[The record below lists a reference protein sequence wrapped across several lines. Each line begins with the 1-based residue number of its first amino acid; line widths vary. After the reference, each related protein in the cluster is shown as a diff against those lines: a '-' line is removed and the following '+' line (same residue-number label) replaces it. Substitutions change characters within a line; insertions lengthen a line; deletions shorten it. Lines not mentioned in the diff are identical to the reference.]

1 MMLFSM
7 LSAAQ
12 GGKSIVFLS
21 RHFGL
26 SNRQMTNVIRHYLPI
41 LMRGIQKNF
50 AQQGGLSSLLKTLDK
65 GNYGSY
71 YDDPNIYNNPEVRNR
86 GITIMERALGGDE
99 IQRKAMHRIYLSTG
113 IDPDTLQLILPYV
126 TTLALSTLYRKAHT
140 QLNPSAMPNQLAYHG
155 PNGSPQP
162 QVRPRMPTQQNARK
176 QPQAPVNP
184 NMQQQYQQAPQQSQR
199 GFAPQPQPNQFQQQM
214 QRQPELR
221 QELPGMGQQ
230 QPAAMPV
237 SNPNNGQHNG
247 MQQPQPQQQMQNAN
261 ANANAGQHHQQPA
274 MAPQQ
279 QPQQPQQERLPNII
293 LQAQEAHAQKQRK
306 ISKKGRLSRMLKVPF
321 QLAQGG
327 NQQNQQPPR
336 QEQQYQQQ
344 QQNQYYAEQHH
355 TQQLQPSQ
363 PNLPQPRGPERKY
376 VSLQE
381 KLSAQ
386 LPWYEEQTG

>member
-71 YDDPNIYNNPEVRNR
+71 YDDPNIYTNPDVRHR
-86 GITIMERALGGDE
+86 GITIMERALGGDD
-99 IQRKAMHRIYLSTG
+99 IQRKILHRIYLSTG
-113 IDPDTLQLILPYV
+113 IDPDTLQLILPFV

-155 PNGSPQP
+155 PNGNPQP
-162 QVRPRMPTQQNARK
+162 QVKPRMPIQPNAPRR
-176 QPQAPVNP
+176 QQAPMPP
-184 NMQQQYQQAPQQSQR
+184 NNTQHQYQQPPQQTQR
-199 GFAPQPQPNQFQQQM
+199 GFAPQPQPSQFQQQM
-214 QRQPELR
+214 QRQPEAR
-221 QELPGMGQQ
+221 QELPGMRQQ

-237 SNPNNGQHNG
+237 SNPHNG
-247 MQQPQPQQQMQNAN
+247 AQPQHQPPVQPQQNGHQ
-261 ANANAGQHHQQPA
+261 HQQPSMPA
-274 MAPQQ
+274 
-279 QPQQPQQERLPNII
+279 QQPQQERLPNII

-321 QLAQGG
+321 QLAQG
-327 NQQNQQPPR
+327 QQSQTPPA
-336 QEQQYQQQ
+336 QEQYNNGNGQYH

-386 LPWYEEQTG
+386 LPWYEQTG

>member
-71 YDDPNIYNNPEVRNR
+71 YDDPNIYTNPEVRNR
-86 GITIMERALGGDE
+86 GITIMERALGGDD
-99 IQRKAMHRIYLSTG
+99 IQRKVLHRIYLSTG
-113 IDPDTLQLILPYV
+113 IDPDTLQLILPFV

-140 QLNPSAMPNQLAYHG
+140 QLNPSAMPTQLAYHG
-155 PNGSPQP
+155 PNGNPQP
-162 QVRPRMPTQQNARK
+162 QVKPRMPI
-176 QPQAPVNP
+176 QPNHQRQKQAPIYSNA
-184 NMQQQYQQAPQQSQR
+184 QQYQQAPQQSQK
-199 GFAPQPQPNQFQQQM
+199 GFAPQRQPSQFQQQM
-214 QRQPELR
+214 PRQQEVR
-221 QELPGMGQQ
+221 QELPGMRQQ
-230 QPAAMPV
+230 QPAAMPI
-237 SNPNNGQHNG
+237 SNS
-247 MQQPQPQQQMQNAN
+247 QQPVQQQQY
-261 ANANAGQHHQQPA
+261 NAGGHQQHA
-274 MAPQQ
+274 VAPQQ
-279 QPQQPQQERLPNII
+279 PPQERLPNII

-321 QLAQGG
+321 QLAQG
-327 NQQNQQPPR
+327 QQNQNTPM
-336 QEQQYQQQ
+336 QQDPYNGQQ

-355 TQQLQPSQ
+355 TQQLHPSQ

-386 LPWYEEQTG
+386 LPWYEQTG